1 MKKLKI
7 IITILIILSCSK
19 KSESPSEPS
28 PNPDIQIAIERSSSI
43 PVMSFQA
50 ILEPNFGGM
59 FRTRYTGGFF
69 LYQNDSLI
77 DLSYCRSFV
86 DPIYDTDTDKDGI
99 YDATGILF
107 NCDKVDTIIRNNK
120 QYEIRYK
127 INGYAFHL
135 DTFNYYNDP
144 YSFSVSFGEAQ
155 PFESYVMSKRIG
167 TNDSIISYYYGYSK
181 IIAKKFSSTTIKAYI
196 ERNIDKIEVNANCPK
211 FNIKDSVLVD
221 FSNAPNWKPNKDLK
235 QGEFLLFY
243 VQPNGDILTC
253 NNDTLKIKTTTI
265 EPIKVSF
272 CSNGEQGPISGKLKL
287 DIYNKG
293 ITKYIN
299 FNDCSET
306 ITDN

>member
-7 IITILIILSCSK
+7 IIITIAIFSCSK

-99 YDATGILF
+99 YNATGILF
-107 NCDKVDTIIRNNK
+107 SCDKVDTITRNNK

-144 YSFSVSFGEAQ
+144 YSFFVFFGEAQ

-181 IIAKKFSSTTIKAYI
+181 IIAKKNSNTTI
-196 ERNIDKIEVNANCPK
+196 
-211 FNIKDSVLVD
+211 
-221 FSNAPNWKPNKDLK
+221 
-235 QGEFLLFY
+235 
-243 VQPNGDILTC
+243 
-253 NNDTLKIKTTTI
+253 
-265 EPIKVSF
+265 
-272 CSNGEQGPISGKLKL
+272 
-287 DIYNKG
+287 
-293 ITKYIN
+293 
-299 FNDCSET
+299 
-306 ITDN
+306 

>member
-7 IITILIILSCSK
+7 IIITIAIFSCSK

-86 DPIYDTDTDKDGI
+86 DPIYDTDTDGDGI
-99 YDATGILF
+99 YNATGILF
-107 NCDKVDTIIRNNK
+107 SCDKVDTITRNNK

-144 YSFSVSFGEAQ
+144 YSFFVFFGEAQ

-181 IIAKKFSSTTIKAYI
+181 IIAKKNSNTT
-196 ERNIDKIEVNANCPK
+196 
-211 FNIKDSVLVD
+211 IKDSVLVD
-221 FSNAPNWKPNKDLK
+221 FSNASNWKPNKDLK

-272 CSNGEQGPISGKLKL
+272 CSNGEQGPTSGKLKL

-299 FNDCSET
+299 FNDCSEN